1 MKIRDLDKGRYVIVY
16 DMGKSEYSE
25 GMTVVGKVVEL
36 EYNEDGKNTA
46 TIESMPFQRYTV
58 TDDNYFDYW
67 NDYME
72 SKTEHICSENGIT
85 VDKKHF
91 DNIDEEHFY
100 HKARVEAM
108 HNAIEETREYVNEYL
123 SNDMQQRK
131 RNDMVNSPSHYM
143 LGNHEVKDIVSLVA
157 DKYHKGSV
165 AHNIASALEYQ
176 MRAPEKNGLEDIKKA
191 KKCLDFAIDNWDV
204 K

>member
-1 MKIRDLDKGRYVIVY
+1 MKIRDLDKGRYIIVY

-67 NDYME
+67 KDYIE
-72 SKTEHICSENGIT
+72 SKTERVGN
-85 VDKKHF
+85 
-91 DNIDEEHFY
+91 
-100 HKARVEAM
+100 HKRQ
-108 HNAIEETREYVNEYL
+108 
-123 SNDMQQRK
+123 SNDVQQRK

-191 KKCLDFAIDNWDV
+191 RKCLDFAIENWDV